1 MSPILSQE
9 DFQAYHALTT
19 CEIANA
25 VERLG
30 VRLRNEGYTDSTIHC
45 LFRELLPVTGYAVTV
60 KIKCSSPATDGHNYL
75 EHTEWWNEILR
86 IPSPRIIVIED
97 IDPRPGTGALV
108 GAVHAHLFTA
118 LECVAVITNGAV
130 RDLPQ
135 VRAIPFHMFAG
146 SVAVSHAYA
155 HIVEMQT
162 PVTVGQ
168 LKVVPGD
175 LLHADCHGVISL
187 PKDHASSIPA
197 MAVKQK
203 TQEDQLILLCEQL
216 NPSIDKIR
224 AKVRE
229 LRNKSL

>member
-1 MSPILSQE
+1 MRGNLAA
-9 DFQAYHALTT
+9 DVT
-19 CEIANA
+19 
-25 VERLG
+25 ERG
-30 VRLRNEGYTDSTIHC
+30 IRRN
-45 LFRELLPVTGYAVTV
+45 
-60 KIKCSSPATDGHNYL
+60 
-75 EHTEWWNEILR
+75 
-86 IPSPRIIVIED
+86 PR
-97 IDPRPGTGALV
+97 
-108 GAVHAHLFTA
+108 
-118 LECVAVITNGAV
+118 
-130 RDLPQ
+130 
-135 VRAIPFHMFAG
+135 
-146 SVAVSHAYA
+146 A

-162 PVTVGQ
+162 TVTVGQ